1 LVSNSPVVLGGI
13 VTGPLFGWFGQQW
26 RTRRAI
32 AGALVVGAAFCLEP
46 LARRAAVRPIHML
59 GRGYAVTNP
68 IDSHSVVLA
77 EIAIGIAL
85 AAAVLVRRRSSA

>member
-1 LVSNSPVVLGGI
+1 
-13 VTGPLFGWFGQQW
+13 
-26 RTRRAI
+26 
-32 AGALVVGAAFCLEP
+32 
-46 LARRAAVRPIHML
+46 ML